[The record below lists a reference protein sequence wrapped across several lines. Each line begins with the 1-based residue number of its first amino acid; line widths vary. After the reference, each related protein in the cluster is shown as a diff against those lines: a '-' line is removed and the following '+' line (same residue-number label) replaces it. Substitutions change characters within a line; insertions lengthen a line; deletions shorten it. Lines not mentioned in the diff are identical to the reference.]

1 MRPLITRT
9 VGVIVAGAAIVAT
22 AAAGHPKITKAG
34 LEQALAPTFA
44 NLYVQQS
51 HILGIPGITT
61 ATIGATTSCDKG
73 GPKVKDEGAGP
84 NWICMTGWTDNH
96 GQHQDGKFEVT
107 VEGAYQFPVKYIC
120 SRRDV
125 SVRVDAGV
133 ADSETEHWLGRFRR
147 PSRPHGRR
155 AAS

>member
-9 VGVIVAGAAIVAT
+9 LAVMVAGAAVVAT

-84 NWICMTGWTDNH
+84 NWICMMSWTDNH

-107 VEGAYQFPVKYIC
+107 VKTDATYVAGGPSKIVGLATITDSHGHDVPNPVF
-120 SRRDV
+120 DF
-125 SVRVDAGV
+125 DGV
-133 ADSETEHWLGRFRR
+133 IKTNS
-147 PSRPHGRR
+147 
-155 AAS
+155 